1 MEHMHNEELSDVA
14 RLVEVTSDAVAIC
27 DADGAVRHVNR
38 QFLVLQKMSRSQVV
52 GADIKDLLYSSGF
65 ERAAGH
71 KMPFFVRWR
80 REHADA
86 QIARRLLH
94 PRTRTCA

>member
-38 QFLVLQKMSRSQVV
+38 QFLVLQKMSRSQVS
-52 GADIKDLLYSSGF
+52 APTSKTCST
-65 ERAAGH
+65 
-71 KMPFFVRWR
+71 VR
-80 REHADA
+80 D
-86 QIARRLLH
+86 
-94 PRTRTCA
+94 

>member
-38 QFLVLQKMSRSQVV
+38 QFLVLQ
-52 GADIKDLLYSSGF
+52 
-65 ERAAGH
+65 
-71 KMPFFVRWR
+71 
-80 REHADA
+80 
-86 QIARRLLH
+86 
-94 PRTRTCA
+94 

>member
-38 QFLVLQKMSRSQVV
+38 QFLVLQKMSRSQVSAPTSKTCSTV
-52 GADIKDLLYSSGF
+52 RDLSEPPVTRCLF
-65 ERAAGH
+65 RPMAKRA
-71 KMPFFVRWR
+71 R
-80 REHADA
+80 
-86 QIARRLLH
+86 
-94 PRTRTCA
+94 